1 MALPRD
7 VRHRRPHIPAPRGT
21 RPEGRRGGCAA
32 QSCLPTI
39 HPRATTPSAGLHL
52 TAMPGNSAPIV
63 VGTLSDRT
71 FRGLEFCQQLY
82 ATGTVLQLVHYE
94 NLASVVGRHRTRA
107 HTADL
112 G

>member
-32 QSCLPTI
+32 KSCLPTI

-52 TAMPGNSAPIV
+52 TAMPGNSARIV

-71 FRGLEFCQQLY
+71 FRGLEFCQ
-82 ATGTVLQLVHYE
+82 
-94 NLASVVGRHRTRA
+94 
-107 HTADL
+107 
-112 G
+112 